1 MNSQIPQTNSL
12 SLQDF
17 ERFTGIADSLR
28 LPVIAF
34 DTHLEITFANR
45 AALQILQMN
54 DVPSG
59 THIRDIVPSE
69 QMGLVRRGLD
79 ELVEG
84 AEPSALSLRAVRNDG
99 VHVPVE
105 TYAQQIRSPDG
116 LEGFLAYA
124 IDMTHRTRVEENLR
138 ERERFFELIV
148 EHSQSGIFII
158 DNEYKFEY
166 LNDRL
171 ADIVGR
177 TRGQILHHD
186 FREFLHPQS
195 VELVT
200 ERYIQRQRGERVPQ
214 TYEFKV
220 LHSDGS
226 PRDVRI
232 TSTTMKGQDGSIKTV
247 AQIIDITDEKESKR
261 ALKRSERKY
270 RTLVETM
277 EDGLGIDNENGIVT
291 YANEKLLRM
300 TDKTLDDIV
309 GHGTYELFHSWTPT
323 IAKKKMNGRKKGETE
338 HYEADLVHK
347 SGKLIPVMVSASPL
361 FDENNKYQGS
371 FAIITDISDLKEAEA
386 EVRFLLDLLLHDIG
400 NQLQLILAGADLC
413 QSDSPPE
420 LITKARNYV
429 HDGAS
434 RCLELIT
441 KIRNAEA
448 AKAEPLKPVDLIDVL
463 ESEMKL
469 VSREYDVDV
478 QTQDLPDSAIVE
490 ADTALVHL
498 LWNLLENAA
507 KHNKGEDS
515 RIWVFGEQTDG
526 RFILHVADNG
536 PGLENAEK
544 AALFDSE
551 RRFGGVGLHLV
562 NRLADK
568 YDAHLSVEDRIE
580 GEHSKGLRVSIAFAV
595 PNQ

>member
-1 MNSQIPQTNSL
+1 MKNQIPQTDSL

-17 ERFTGIADSLR
+17 ERFKGIADSLR
-28 LPVIAF
+28 LAVLAF
-34 DTHLEITFANR
+34 DANLEITFANR
-45 AALQILQMN
+45 AALQLLHM
-54 DVPSG
+54 DSLPSG
-59 THIRDIVPSE
+59 MHIRDIIPSE
-69 QMGLVRRGLD
+69 QMGLVRWGLD
-79 ELVEG
+79 ELIEG
-84 AEPSALSLRAVRNDG
+84 AEPSALSLRAIRQDG
-99 VHVPVE
+99 IHVPVE
-105 TYAQQIRSPDG
+105 TYAQQLRSSDG

-138 ERERFFELIV
+138 EREQFFELIV

-158 DNEYKFEY
+158 DNKYKFEY

-171 ADIVGR
+171 ADIIGR

-186 FREFLHPQS
+186 FREFLHPDS
-195 VELVT
+195 VKLVT
-200 ERYIQRQRGERVPQ
+200 ERYIQRQQGEKVPQ

-232 TSTTMKGQDGSIKTV
+232 TSTTMKGRDSSIKTV
-247 AQIIDITDEKESKR
+247 AQIIDITSEKESKR
-261 ALKRSERKY
+261 ALERSERKY

-277 EDGLGIDNENGIVT
+277 EDGLGIDNENGVVT

-300 TDKTLDDIV
+300 TDKTWDEIV
-309 GHGTYELFHSWTPT
+309 GHGTHELFHSWTPT
-323 IAKKKMNGRKKGETE
+323 IAKKKANGRRKGETE
-338 HYEADLVHK
+338 HYEANLVHK
-347 SGKLIPVMVSASPL
+347 SGRLIPVMVSASPL
-361 FDENNKYQGS
+361 FDEKNEYQGS

-413 QSDSPPE
+413 RTDSPPE
-420 LITKARNYV
+420 LVNKARNYV
-429 HDGAS
+429 NDGAS

-448 AKAEPLKPVDLIDVL
+448 AKAEPLKPVDLIDAL

-469 VSREYDVDV
+469 VSREYDVNV
-478 QTQDLPDSAIVE
+478 QTENLPDGAIVK
-490 ADTALVHL
+490 ADTALAHL

-507 KHNKGEDS
+507 KHNNSEDS
-515 RIWVFGEQTDG
+515 KIWVSCERADG
-526 RFILHVADNG
+526 RFILHIADNG
-536 PGLENAEK
+536 PGLENK
-544 AALFDSE
+544 KKVALFNSE

-562 NRLADK
+562 SRLADK

-595 PNQ
+595 PN

>member
-1 MNSQIPQTNSL
+1 MTSQLPQTDSL
-12 SLQDF
+12 TLQEF
-17 ERFTGIADSLR
+17 ERFRGIADSLR
-28 LPVIAF
+28 LAVLAF
-34 DTHLEITFANR
+34 DVNLNITYANR
-45 AALQILQMN
+45 AALQLLHLNNSPPDMN
-54 DVPSG
+54 ISE
-59 THIRDIVPSE
+59 IVPRE
-69 QMGLVRRGLD
+69 QMGLVRKGLD
-79 ELVEG
+79 ELQNG
-84 AEPSALSLRAVRNDG
+84 AEPTALSLRAIRKDG
-99 VHVPVE
+99 VHIPVE

-124 IDMTHRTRVEENLR
+124 IDMTHRTRVEEKLK
-138 ERERFFELIV
+138 EREQFFELIV

-158 DNEYKFEY
+158 DDEFKFEY

-171 ADIVGR
+171 ADIIGR

-186 FREFLHPQS
+186 FREFLHPDS
-195 VELVT
+195 VNLVT
-200 ERYIQRQRGERVPQ
+200 ERYLRRQRGETVPQ
-214 TYEFKV
+214 TYEFQV
-220 LHSDGS
+220 IHSDGT

-232 TSTTMKGQDGSIKTV
+232 TSTTMKGRDGGIKTV
-247 AQIIDITDEKESKR
+247 AQIIDITGEKESKR
-261 ALKRSERKY
+261 ALERSEQKY

-277 EDGLGIDNENGIVT
+277 EDGLGIDNENGVVT

-300 TDKTLDDIV
+300 TDKTWDEIV
-309 GHGTYELFHSWTPT
+309 GHGTHELFHNWTPK

-338 HYEADLVHK
+338 HYEANLVHK

-361 FDENNKYQGS
+361 FDEKNGYQGS

-413 QSDSPPE
+413 RSDSPPE
-420 LITKARNYV
+420 IIAKARNYV
-429 HDGAS
+429 NDGAS

-448 AKAEPLKPVDLIDVL
+448 AKSEPLKPVDLVDVL
-463 ESEMKL
+463 KSEIKL
-469 VSREYDVDV
+469 VSREYDIDV
-478 QTQDLPDSAIVE
+478 QTENLPDSVIVK
-490 ADTALVHL
+490 ADSALAHL

-507 KHNKGEDS
+507 KHNKRDNS
-515 RIWVFGEQTDG
+515 RIWVSCERADG
-526 RFILHVADNG
+526 RFILHIADNG
-536 PGLENAEK
+536 PGLENK
-544 AALFDSE
+544 KKVALFNSE

-595 PNQ
+595 PN